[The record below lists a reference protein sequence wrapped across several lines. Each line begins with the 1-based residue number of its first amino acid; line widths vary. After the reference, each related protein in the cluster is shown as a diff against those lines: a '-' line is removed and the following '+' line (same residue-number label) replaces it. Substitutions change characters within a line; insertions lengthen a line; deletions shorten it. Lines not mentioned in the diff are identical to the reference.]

1 MTISTSIQGR
11 DGEVRPTL
19 TNLAVDSMRIDERGV
34 QPVLFPDKQQVAFTF
49 EAPVYN
55 DDNLVV
61 LDADTVG
68 RDVSYPKDDISIGKY
83 EGSIG
88 MHGRA
93 AHIPYVDRAKALVE
107 QKLAAAQGQGGNDR
121 LFNLELMHTTLMLM
135 KMQRHNEVLCQLLL
149 RNAALYPE
157 SHRVGIA
164 GNAILATPLDVVNST
179 SVREV
184 LQDAADLI
192 ADDGNGSGATVIVIP
207 EPVRRGLQKNP
218 SFLGLLPEDAIKR
231 LSRADL
237 ESILFPEQEAQA
249 VGGSRVIF
257 PNIRVK
263 DKDGPNSAPYFLLND
278 FIGVYRVDPNSIVG
292 ANFGRNDWLPD
303 PEGGQ
308 RYTTR
313 TAFNV
318 YGDEDIITR
327 TFYRPGISGPNYGVH
342 IKVVINPL
350 A

>member
-1 MTISTSIQGR
+1 MTISAPIQGA
-11 DGEVRPTL
+11 GEPRELL
-19 TNLAVDSMRIDERGV
+19 TNRALDSMRIDERAI
-34 QPVLFPDKQQVAFTF
+34 QPVLFPDAPQVAFTF

-61 LDADTVG
+61 LDDDTVG
-68 RDVSYPKDDISIGKY
+68 RDLSYPKDDISIGKY

-93 AHIPYVDRAKALVE
+93 AHIPYVDRAKAIV
-107 QKLAAAQGQGGNDR
+107 QQRMATSQGGDANNR

-135 KMQRHNEVLCQLLL
+135 KIQRHNEVLCQLLL
-149 RNAALYPE
+149 RNAANYPVT
-157 SHRVGIA
+157 HRVGIG
-164 GNAILATPLDVVNST
+164 GNAILATPLDVVNSPN
-179 SVREV
+179 VREV
-184 LQDAADLI
+184 IQDAADLI
-192 ADDGNGSGATVIVIP
+192 ADDGNGSGATIVVIP

-218 SFLGLLPEDAIKR
+218 AWLDLLPEDAIKR

-237 ESILFPEQEAQA
+237 EAILFPEQEAGTTSA
-249 VGGSRVIF
+249 GRVFF

-263 DKDGPNSAPYFLLND
+263 QKDGPNSAPFFLMDD
-278 FIGVYRVDPNSIVG
+278 FIGVYRVDPNTVVG
-292 ANFGRNDWLPD
+292 ANFGRNDFLLD

-318 YGDEDIITR
+318 YGDEDIIMR

-342 IKVVINPL
+342 IKVEINEL
-350 A
+350 E